1 MVKRLKMEDKKG
13 KKIRK
18 FIRVTYSIPVFVETS
33 DMTIPSAQAELS
45 DISGQGVK
53 LVVSEKLHSGLLVKL
68 HLKTEKE
75 ATLVGHVRWQKK
87 INDGYRVG
95 IIFDESYSEQN
106 NMAVEL
112 ITTEIINEIK
122 ERQK

>member
-1 MVKRLKMEDKKG
+1 MNNQNKNG
-13 KKIRK
+13 KEARK
-18 FIRVTYSIPVFVETS
+18 FFRVTYNVPILIETS
-33 DMTIPSAQAELS
+33 DMIVPSIKGKLC